1 MTGERRMNSYMIIQD
16 SVSVKGQKTKR
27 LNIKKEKKISKNCF
41 QNEKKAGYI
50 LISIFSK
57 IEIQTS
63 FGGWWV

>member
-1 MTGERRMNSYMIIQD
+1 MNSYMIIQD